1 MLAIHW
7 YDEAIDNLVDIVAY
21 IAERDPQAAQRL
33 RDRIETALGLV
44 AEQPY
49 MHKVGRVPG
58 SREIVAHPNY
68 VVVYLVTDRIE
79 VAAILHAR
87 QEYP

>member
-7 YDEAIDNLVDIVAY
+7 YDEAIDNLVD

-58 SREIVAHPNY
+58 TREIVAHPNY

>member
-7 YDEAIDNLVDIVAY
+7 YNEAIEDLVEIVSY

-33 RDRIETALGLV
+33 RDRIEAAVELV

-58 SREIVAHPNY
+58 TREIVAHANY

-79 VAAILHAR
+79 VTAVVHTR
-87 QEYP
+87 RDYP

>member
-7 YDEAIDNLVDIVAY
+7 YDEAIEDLVGIVAY

-33 RDRIETALGLV
+33 RERIEAALGLV

-49 MHKVGRVPG
+49 MHKVGRVAG
-58 SREIVAHPNY
+58 TREIVAHPNY

-79 VAAILHAR
+79 VAAVLHAR